1 MNAERPTAELGTSLT
16 TYDLHSTLGAIHTW
30 NRGTH
35 NEKMDSFK
43 NLRPGPEKHH
53 RETPWLSEWLLM
65 QTLKYPKPPVS
76 QAKTLLEK
84 YSTHQ
89 ISYEADALNA

>member
-1 MNAERPTAELGTSLT
+1 MM
-16 TYDLHSTLGAIHTW
+16 Y
-30 NRGTH
+30 
-35 NEKMDSFK
+35 SFK
-43 NLRPGPEKHH
+43 NLRSGPEKQH
-53 RETPWLSEWLLM
+53 RETWWLPEWLRM
-65 QTLKYPKPPVS
+65 QTLKYPKPPAL